1 MPSTSPTSPPG
12 PLHLGLVLF
21 DGCMPAGLFAA
32 ADMVRAANL
41 RAGRSCFRLSWVSA
55 DGRAVD
61 SWQGPALQ
69 PEATLAA
76 AGCDAWLVPGLWA
89 ASELA
94 LAKALQTQRPL
105 LRCLRELPASAQV
118 WSYCAG
124 VALLAEAGRLNGL
137 SATAAWWLQPLLS
150 TRFKAVRWRFD
161 EPLVSDAGMVT
172 AAGPHGYLPLMLE
185 ALAGQLSAEALRDV
199 EDVLMLPRPQAW
211 PAAFQPVELISVAD
225 PQLRRLMVFAQRT
238 PADSI
243 TLELAARHLG
253 LSVRTLC
260 RQVQAGTGLAA
271 GEWLRRIKLRQAGER
286 LASTDE
292 PVKTVVDQLGFG
304 SEASL
309 YRAFQRTTGCTPL
322 QFRQRYARRR

>member
-1 MPSTSPTSPPG
+1 MPRTSSASAPA

-55 DGRAVD
+55 DGRAVH

-69 PEATLAA
+69 PEAALAS
-76 AGCDAWLVPGLWA
+76 AGCDAWLVPGLWT
-89 ASELA
+89 ASESA
-94 LAKALQTQRPL
+94 LAEALRAQRPL
-105 LRCLRELPASAQV
+105 LRCLRDLPASARV

-137 SATAAWWLQPLLS
+137 SATAAWWLQPLL
-150 TRFKAVRWRFD
+150 TARFAAVRWRFD

-172 AAGPHGYLPLMLE
+172 AAGPNGYLPLMLA
-185 ALAGQLSAEALRDV
+185 ALAGQLSDEALRDV

-286 LASTDE
+286 LARTDE

-322 QFRQRYARRR
+322 QFRQRYSRRR